1 MILGVNTTKDAVFVA
16 ETFNDRDEFEVRKIT
31 RLRFVLSDAEAIAEL
46 LKNLKTI
53 LACFKNGEK
62 TVVAI
67 LCCSS
72 GQYGSSVEAVK
83 AEAVA
88 QLAAHDVGFEVISIK
103 PQSLKKALEC
113 ASGQKWQARAKELFN
128 SDGLHKYWT
137 QGADGAAAA
146 AFRAAP

>member
-1 MILGVNTTKDAVFVA
+1 MA
-16 ETFNDRDEFEVRKIT
+16 ETLNGRDEFEVRKIT
-31 RLRFVLSDAEAIAEL
+31 RLQFALNDAQAVAEL

-72 GQYGSSVEAVK
+72 GQYGSSVDAVK
-83 AEAVA
+83 AEAIA
-88 QLAAHDVGFEVISIK
+88 QLAAHDVGLEVVSIR
-103 PQSLKKALEC
+103 PQSLKAALEC
-113 ASGQKWQARAKELFN
+113 AASQKWQARSKELFN
-128 SDGLHKYWT
+128 PSGLHKYWT

-146 AFRAAP
+146 AFKAAS

>member
-1 MILGVNTTKDAVFVA
+1 MIIGINTTKDAVFVA
-16 ETFNDRDEFEVRKIT
+16 ETFNGSDEFEVRKIT
-31 RLRFVLSDAEAIAEL
+31 RLQFVLNDAQAVAEL

-72 GQYGSSVEAVK
+72 RQYGSSVDAVK

-88 QLAAHDVGFEVISIK
+88 QLAAHDVGLEVASIRR
-103 PQSLKKALEC
+103 QSLKAALE
-113 ASGQKWQARAKELFN
+113 
-128 SDGLHKYWT
+128 
-137 QGADGAAAA
+137 
-146 AFRAAP
+146 